1 MSCRL
6 SLLILLVAAAGC
18 DPGSLYDGPII
29 LDDGG
34 ISLCETEK
42 AANGDGHHNPG
53 MACMESGC
61 HRGVGGPTFTA
72 AGTLYLGRDGNEV
85 VPGATIVIVDGNGVE
100 VKVVT
105 ASNGNFWTSLPLA
118 TPLLIRASQ
127 CPMDTPMVSLSQSG
141 DCNIGGCH
149 GSAGDRASLDF

>member
-1 MSCRL
+1 MSWRL
-6 SLLILLVAAAGC
+6 SSLVVIVVAAGC
-18 DPGSLYDGPII
+18 APGSLYDGPII

-34 ISLCETEK
+34 VSLCETEK
-42 AANGDGHHNPG
+42 APNGDGHHNAG
-53 MACMESGC
+53 MACMASGC
-61 HRGVGGPTFTA
+61 HRGGTAPTFTA

-85 VPGATIVIVDGNGVE
+85 VGGATIVIVDGDGVE
-100 VKVVT
+100 EKVVT
-105 ASNGNFWTSLPLA
+105 ASNGNFWTSAPLA

-127 CPMDTPMVSLSQSG
+127 CPMDTPMISLSQSG